1 MYNLRFQE
9 VIGLLLGPDAHEER
23 LSVCYPPLD
32 VYENAEGRCLE
43 VEIPGVN
50 PDDVNVE
57 VIGRSLVV
65 TGTKKDALANK
76 GVRYVRMER
85 SFGRFSRELDI
96 PERFNLDRI
105 EAKFVDGV
113 LKIRVAKVED
123 GAKKIKRIDIS

>member
-1 MYNLRFQE
+1 
-9 VIGLLLGPDAHEER
+9 
-23 LSVCYPPLD
+23 VCYPPLD
-32 VYENAEGRCLE
+32 VYENAEGLCLE

-123 GAKKIKRIDIS
+123 GARKIKRIDIS